1 MSKAKGVSATGETS
15 PKGGFEQY
23 IYAILWIAV
32 FAAVIYFAARNIS
45 AFGNILLVAI
55 GFGAFVLV
63 HEFGHFLF
71 AKIFGIKVEAFSIG
85 FPPTLV
91 GILRTERGLRIRI
104 LPQFF
109 PKGDGSDD
117 GRLSFT
123 VGKKAHRAGETEYR
137 IGAIPFGG
145 FVKMLGQEDVG
156 EVKQSDDPRSFANKP
171 VGARMAVIAAGV
183 VFNAISA
190 LIVFMIV
197 FLIGIN
203 RVPAVVGGVAADSPA
218 ARAGLTGGDEIIE
231 IGGRSNDLDYY
242 DIAVEA
248 ALSGKGEKVALKVRH
263 KDGSIEDYALV
274 AEQKPGDEVK
284 KFGIVLPQSL
294 TVAEVSDVND
304 VNELFEKTGLRAG
317 DRIKSVDGKDVRSYW
332 EFEKIVRDSIAAA
345 VTVKAERIS
354 AVRPAS
360 TAQRGERDLAK
371 GGEKGGKSEVESKI
385 RLKLIADEIRGE
397 SESETGHICSMVPRL
412 RLEAVSTVSKKPPSI
427 AEKLKALFSGEK
439 KDKDIEAE
447 EELRSG
453 DIILAAG
460 EVENPTYKELR
471 EVTTEY
477 EDREL
482 PIKVLRA
489 GSEGLEEELTITVT
503 PKRSKKDGRV
513 VIGIFLVPVFD
524 AEHPI
529 VAKTI
534 ATEDWPAKLEIPRG
548 AVITAVDRVK
558 VSSFYDVAREIK
570 RKAGK
575 RIMINYRLGKRT
587 TGGVALEVKADEDFA
602 TVESVFADF
611 VPFEY
616 LERLY
621 KASGPVDAIGMG
633 YRKTVM
639 FIAQAYITL
648 KGLVT
653 GLFSPKGLMGP
664 VGILTFSYRIVA
676 ERPLIDYAY
685 FLGLISASLAV
696 FNILPL
702 LPFDGGYIVFLL
714 VEKIKGSPVGV
725 RVQEKIASVG
735 WVLVIALVLY
745 VTFNDI
751 VRSFF

>member
-1 MSKAKGVSATGETS
+1 MSKVKGL
-15 PKGGFEQY
+15 FEQY
-23 IYAILWIAV
+23 IYAVLWIAV
-32 FAAVIYFAARNIS
+32 FATVIYLAARNIS
-45 AFGNILLVAI
+45 AFGNLLLVAI

-63 HEFGHFLF
+63 HEFGHFLL
-71 AKIFGIKVEAFSIG
+71 AKLFGIKVEAFSIG

-91 GILRTERGLRIRI
+91 GILRTERGRRIRI

-123 VGKKAHRAGETEYR
+123 IGKKAHRAGETEYR

-156 EVKQSDDPRSFANKP
+156 PVKASDDPRSFANKP
-171 VGARMAVIAAGV
+171 VGVRMAVIAAGV

-203 RVPAVVGGVAADSPA
+203 RVPAVVGGVVADSPA
-218 ARAGLTGGDEIIE
+218 ACAGLTGGDEIIE
-231 IGGRSNDLDYY
+231 IAGRNKDLDFY

-248 ALSGKGEKVALKVRH
+248 ALSGRGEKVALKVRH
-263 KDGSIEDYALV
+263 KDGSVEDYALA
-274 AEQKPGDEVK
+274 AEQKPGGEVK
-284 KFGIVLPQSL
+284 EFGIVSPQSL
-294 TVAEVSDVND
+294 TVAEVSDA
-304 VNELFEKTGLRAG
+304 NELLEKTGLRPG
-317 DRIKSVDGKDVRSYW
+317 DRIKSIDGREVRSYW
-332 EFEKIVRDSIAAA
+332 EFEKIVQESIAAA
-345 VTVKAERIS
+345 VTVKAERI
-354 AVRPAS
+354 
-360 TAQRGERDLAK
+360 
-371 GGEKGGKSEVESKI
+371 EKGGKSEVESKI
-385 RLKLIADEIRGE
+385 RLKLVADEIRGE

-412 RLEAVSTVSKKPPSI
+412 RLEAVTKKPPST
-427 AEKLKALFSGEK
+427 EKRLKALFSGEK
-439 KDKDIEAE
+439 KDKDIEAG

-489 GSEGLEEELTITVT
+489 GPDGVEEELTITVT
-503 PKRSKKDGRV
+503 PKRSKRDGRV
-513 VIGIFLVPVFD
+513 VIGIFLVPAFD
-524 AEHPI
+524 AEHPV

-534 ATEDWPAKLEIPRG
+534 STEDWPTKLEIPRG
-548 AVITAVDRVK
+548 AVITAVNGVK
-558 VSSFYDVAREIK
+558 VSSFYDVVREIK
-570 RKAGK
+570 GGAGK
-575 RIMINYRLGKRT
+575 RITIDYRLGKRT
-587 TGGVALEVKADEDFA
+587 TGGVALDVKADEDFA
-602 TVESVFADF
+602 TVRSIFADF
-611 VPFEY
+611 VPFKH
-616 LERLY
+616 LERFY
-621 KASGPVDAIGMG
+621 KASGTVDAIGMG

-648 KGLVT
+648 KGLVM

-664 VGILTFSYRIVA
+664 VGILTFSYKIVA
-676 ERPLIDYAY
+676 ERPLIDYLY
-685 FLGLISASLAV
+685 FLGLISASIAV

-702 LPFDGGYIVFLL
+702 LPFDGGFIVFLL
-714 VEKIKGSPVGV
+714 IEKIKGSPVGV

-735 WVLVIALVLY
+735 WVLVIALILY

-751 VRSFF
+751 IRSFF

>member
-1 MSKAKGVSATGETS
+1 MSKAKGVSAAGETS

-32 FAAVIYFAARNIS
+32 FAAVIYLAARNIS

-63 HEFGHFLF
+63 HEFGHFIF

-91 GILRTERGLRIRI
+91 GILRTERGRRIRI

-156 EVKQSDDPRSFANKP
+156 PVKENDDPRSFANKP

-190 LIVFMIV
+190 LIVFMVV

-203 RVPAVVGGVAADSPA
+203 RVPAVIGGVTADSPA
-218 ARAGLTGGDEIIE
+218 ARAGLTAGDEVIE
-231 IGGRSNDLDYY
+231 VAGRSKDLDYY
-242 DIAVEA
+242 DIAVAA
-248 ALSGKGEKVALKVRH
+248 ALSGKNEKVALKVRH
-263 KDGSIEDYALV
+263 ENGSIEDYALL
-274 AEQKPGDEVK
+274 AEQKPGEEIK
-284 KFGIVLPQSL
+284 EFGIVLPQRL
-294 TVAEVSDVND
+294 TVAKVSDA
-304 VNELFEKTGLRAG
+304 NELLAKTGLRAG
-317 DRIKSVDGKDVRSYW
+317 DRIKSINGRDVRSYW
-332 EFEKIVRDSIAAA
+332 EFEKIVQDSIAAA
-345 VTVKAERIS
+345 VTVTAER
-354 AVRPAS
+354 
-360 TAQRGERDLAK
+360 TG
-371 GGEKGGKSEVESKI
+371 KGGKSEEVEAKI
-385 RLKLIADEIRGE
+385 KLELIAAEIKDEG
-397 SESETGHICSMVPRL
+397 ESETGHICSMVPRL
-412 RLEAVSTVSKKPPSI
+412 RLEAVSKKPPSV
-427 AEKLKALFSGEK
+427 EERLKALFSGEK
-439 KDKDIEAE
+439 KDKGIEAE
-447 EELRSG
+447 EELQSG

-460 EVENPTYKELR
+460 DIENPTYKELR

-477 EDREL
+477 KDREL

-489 GSEGLEEELTITVT
+489 DSNGVEEELTITVT

-513 VIGIFLVPVFD
+513 VIGIFLLPAFD

-534 ATEDWPAKLEIPRG
+534 STEDWPVKLEIPRG

-575 RIMINYRLGKRT
+575 RIEISYRLGNKI
-587 TGGVALEVKADEDFA
+587 TGGVALDVKADENFA
-602 TVESVFADF
+602 AVKSVFADF
-611 VPFEY
+611 VPFKS

-621 KASGPVDAIGMG
+621 KASSPVDAIGMG

-648 KGLVT
+648 KGLAT
-653 GLFSPKGLMGP
+653 GLFSLKSLAGP
-664 VGILTFSYRIVA
+664 VGILSLSYKIVA
-676 ERPLIDYAY
+676 ERPLIDYFY
-685 FLGLISASLAV
+685 FLGLISAFLAV

-714 VEKIKGSPVGV
+714 VEKIKGSPVGA

-735 WVLVIALVLY
+735 WVLVIALILY

-751 VRSFF
+751 VRSFFS

>member
-1 MSKAKGVSATGETS
+1 MSKAKGV
-15 PKGGFEQY
+15 FEQY

-45 AFGNILLVAI
+45 AFGNLLLVAI

-71 AKIFGIKVEAFSIG
+71 AKLFGIKVEAFSIG
-85 FPPTLV
+85 FPPTLM
-91 GILRTERGLRIRI
+91 GILRTERGRRIRI

-156 EVKQSDDPRSFANKP
+156 PVKESNDPRSFANKP

-231 IGGRSNDLDYY
+231 IAGRSKDLDFY
-242 DIAVEA
+242 DIAVAA
-248 ALSGKGEKVALKVRH
+248 ALSGRDEKVALKVRH

-274 AEQKPGDEVK
+274 AEQKPGDEIK
-284 KFGIVLPQSL
+284 EFGIVLPQRL
-294 TVAEVSDVND
+294 TVAGVSDA
-304 VNELFEKTGLRAG
+304 NELLAKTGLRAG
-317 DRIKSVDGKDVRSYW
+317 DRIESVDGRKVRSSW
-332 EFEKIVRDSIAAA
+332 EFKKIVQGSIAPA
-345 VTVKAERIS
+345 VMVKAERTV
-354 AVRPAS
+354 A
-360 TAQRGERDLAK
+360 
-371 GGEKGGKSEVESKI
+371 GGKSEVEAKI
-385 RLKLIADEIRGE
+385 KLSLVSAEIKGE
-397 SESETGHICSMVPRL
+397 SEFETGHICSMVPRL
-412 RLEAVSTVSKKPPSI
+412 QIEVVLKETPSVK
-427 AEKLKALFSGEK
+427 ERVKALFSGK
-439 KDKDIEAE
+439 KEDKDIKAVEK
-447 EELRSG
+447 LQSG

-477 EDREL
+477 EDKEL
-482 PIKVLRA
+482 PIRVLRRGA
-489 GSEGLEEELTITVT
+489 DGAEEELSITVT
-503 PKRSKKDGRV
+503 PKRPPRV
-513 VIGIFLVPVFD
+513 DRVMIGIGVTLD
-524 AEHPI
+524 AEHPV

-534 ATEDWPAKLEIPRG
+534 STEDWPVKLEIPRG

-558 VSSFYDVAREIK
+558 VSSFYDVVREIK
-570 RKAGK
+570 RGAGK
-575 RIMINYRLGKRT
+575 RIMINYRLGEKI
-587 TGGVALEVKADEDFA
+587 TGGVALEVKVDEDFA

-611 VPFEY
+611 IPFEH

-648 KGLVT
+648 KGLVG
-653 GLFSPKGLMGP
+653 GLVSPKSLMGP
-664 VGILTFSYRIVA
+664 VGIISLSYKIVA
-676 ERPLIDYAY
+676 ERPLIDYVY

-735 WVLVIALVLY
+735 WVLVIELILY

-751 VRSFF
+751 VRNFF

>member
-1 MSKAKGVSATGETS
+1 MSKAKGL
-15 PKGGFEQY
+15 FEQY

-32 FAAVIYFAARNIS
+32 FATVIYLAARNIG
-45 AFGNILLVAI
+45 AFGNLFLVAI

-71 AKIFGIKVEAFSIG
+71 AKLFGIKVEAFSIG

-91 GILRTERGLRIRI
+91 GILRTERGRRIRI

-156 EVKQSDDPRSFANKP
+156 LVKDSDDPRSFANKP

-203 RVPAVVGGVAADSPA
+203 RVPAVVGGVVADSPA
-218 ARAGLTGGDEIIE
+218 ACAGLTGGDEIIE
-231 IGGRSNDLDYY
+231 IAGRSKDLDFY

-248 ALSGKGEKVALKVRH
+248 ALSGRGENVALKVRH
-263 KDGSIEDYALV
+263 KDGSVEDYALA
-274 AEQKPGDEVK
+274 AEQKPGGEVK
-284 KFGIVLPQSL
+284 EFGIVSPQS
-294 TVAEVSDVND
+294 TTIAEVSDVN
-304 VNELFEKTGLRAG
+304 ELLEKTGLRPG
-317 DRIKSVDGKDVRSYW
+317 DRIESVDGRNVQSYW
-332 EFEKIVRDSIAAA
+332 EFEKIVQESIAPA
-345 VTVKAERIS
+345 VTVKAERI
-354 AVRPAS
+354 
-360 TAQRGERDLAK
+360 
-371 GGEKGGKSEVESKI
+371 EKGGKSEVESKI
-385 RLKLIADEIRGE
+385 RLKLVADEIRGE

-412 RLEAVSTVSKKPPSI
+412 RLEAVSKKPPSV
-427 AEKLKALFSGEK
+427 EERLKALFSGEK
-439 KDKDIEAE
+439 KDKGIEAV

-477 EDREL
+477 EDKEL
-482 PIKVLRA
+482 PIRVLRA
-489 GSEGLEEELTITVT
+489 DSNGVEEELTITVT

-513 VIGIFLVPVFD
+513 VIGIFLVPAFD

-534 ATEDWPAKLEIPRG
+534 ATEDWPVKLEIPRG
-548 AVITAVDRVK
+548 AVITAIDRVK

-575 RIMINYRLGKRT
+575 RIMINYRLGEKI
-587 TGGVALEVKADEDFA
+587 TGGVALDVKADEDFA
-602 TVESVFADF
+602 AVKSVFADF
-611 VPFEY
+611 IPFKP

-621 KASGPVDAIGMG
+621 KAGSPVDAIGMG

-664 VGILTFSYRIVA
+664 VGILTFSYKIVA
-676 ERPLIDYAY
+676 ERPLIDYLY
-685 FLGLISASLAV
+685 FLGLISASIAV

-702 LPFDGGYIVFLL
+702 LPFDGGFIVFLL
-714 VEKIKGSPVGV
+714 IEKIKGSPVGV
-725 RVQEKIASVG
+725 RAQEKIASVG
-735 WVLVIALVLY
+735 WVLVIALILY

-751 VRSFF
+751 VRSFFG

>member
-1 MSKAKGVSATGETS
+1 MSEAKGASAAGETL

-23 IYAILWIAV
+23 IYAVLWIAV
-32 FAAVIYFAARNIS
+32 FVTVIYLAVRNIS
-45 AFGNILLVAI
+45 VFGNILLVAI

-63 HEFGHFLF
+63 HEFGHFLL
-71 AKIFGIKVEAFSIG
+71 AKLAGIKVEAFSIG

-109 PKGDGSDD
+109 PKGGGSDD
-117 GRLSFT
+117 GRLSFIIR
-123 VGKKAHRAGETEYR
+123 KRMHKLAETEYR
-137 IGAIPFGG
+137 VGVIPFGG

-156 EVKQSDDPRSFANKP
+156 QVKESDDPRSFANKS

-203 RVPAVVGGVAADSPA
+203 RVPAVVGGVVADSPA
-218 ARAGLTGGDEIIE
+218 ARAGLMAGDEIIE
-231 IGGRSNDLDYY
+231 IAGKSKDLDFY
-242 DIAVEA
+242 DIVVAA
-248 ALSGKGEKVALKVRH
+248 ALSGKDEKVALKVREA
-263 KDGSIEDYALV
+263 DGSIGDYALV
-274 AEQKPGDEVK
+274 AEQKPGDEIK
-284 KFGIVLPQSL
+284 EFGIVMPQKL
-294 TVAEVSDVND
+294 TVAKVSD
-304 VNELFEKTGLRAG
+304 VNELFEKTGLRPG
-317 DRIKSVDGKDVRSYW
+317 DRIKSVDGGSVHNYW
-332 EFEKIVRDSIAAA
+332 EFEEIVRNSIAPA
-345 VTVKAERIS
+345 VTVKAERI
-354 AVRPAS
+354 
-360 TAQRGERDLAK
+360 
-371 GGEKGGKSEVESKI
+371 EKGGKSEVEAKI
-385 RLKLIADEIRGE
+385 RLKLVADEIRGE
-397 SESETGHICSMVPRL
+397 AESETGQICSMVPRL
-412 RLEAVSTVSKKPPSI
+412 QLEAVTKKPPSI
-427 AEKLKALFSGEK
+427 AERLKALFSGEK
-439 KDKDIEAE
+439 KDKDVE
-447 EELRSG
+447 ERDELRSG

-471 EVTTEY
+471 EVTAEY

-489 GSEGLEEELTITVT
+489 DSNGVEEELTITVT
-503 PKRSKKDGRV
+503 PKFSKEDKRV
-513 VIGIFLVPVFD
+513 EIGILLLPVFD
-524 AEHPI
+524 AEHPV

-534 ATEDWPAKLEIPRG
+534 STKDWPVKLEIPRG
-548 AVITAVDRVK
+548 AVITAVGGVK
-558 VSSFYDVAREIK
+558 VSSFYDVVREIR

-575 RIMINYRLGKRT
+575 RIEISYRLGEKA
-587 TGGVALEVKADEDFA
+587 TGSVALDVKTDEKFA
-602 TVESVFADF
+602 AVKSVFADF
-611 VPFEY
+611 VPFKP

-621 KASGPVDAIGMG
+621 KASGPVNAIGMG

-653 GLFSPKGLMGP
+653 GFFSPKGLMGP

-685 FLGLISASLAV
+685 FLGLISASIAV

-702 LPFDGGYIVFLL
+702 LPFDGGFIVFLL
-714 VEKIKGSPVGV
+714 IEKIKGSPVSA
-725 RVQEKIASVG
+725 RVQEKIASIG
-735 WVLVIALVLY
+735 WVLVIALILY

-751 VRSFF
+751 VRSFFS

>member
-1 MSKAKGVSATGETS
+1 MSKTKGAL
-15 PKGGFEQY
+15 EQY
-23 IYAILWIAV
+23 IYAVLWTAIL
-32 FAAVIYFAARNIS
+32 AAVIYFAARNIGT
-45 AFGNILLVAI
+45 FGNILLVAV

-63 HEFGHFLF
+63 HEFGHFLL
-71 AKIFGIKVEAFSIG
+71 AKLCGIKVEAFSIG
-85 FPPTLV
+85 FPPILM

-123 VGKKAHRAGETEYR
+123 VGKKAHQAGETEYR
-137 IGAIPFGG
+137 IGVIPFGG
-145 FVKMLGQEDVG
+145 FVKMLGQEDAG
-156 EVKQSDDPRSFANKP
+156 PIKASDDPRSFANKG

-203 RVPAVVGGVAADSPA
+203 RVPAVIGGVVPDSPA
-218 ARAGLTGGDEIIE
+218 ARAGLTAGDEIIE
-231 IGGRSNDLDYY
+231 ISGNSKNLDYY
-242 DIAVEA
+242 DIAVAA

-263 KDGSIEDYALV
+263 ENGSIEDYSLA
-274 AEQKPGDEVK
+274 AEQKPGGEIK
-284 KFGIVLPQSL
+284 EFGIVFPQRL
-294 TVAEVSDVND
+294 TVAEVSDA
-304 VNELFEKTGLRAG
+304 NELFEKTGLRAG
-317 DRIKSVDGKDVRSYW
+317 DQIKSVDGKSVRSYW
-332 EFEKIVRDSIAAA
+332 EFEKIAQGSIEPA
-345 VTVKAERIS
+345 VTVKAERI
-354 AVRPAS
+354 R
-360 TAQRGERDLAK
+360 E
-371 GGEKGGKSEVESKI
+371 GGKSEVEANI
-385 RLKLIADEIRGE
+385 RLKLVADEIRGE
-397 SESETGHICSMVPRL
+397 GESETGHICSMVPRL
-412 RLEAVSTVSKKPPSI
+412 RLEAVTKKSPSI
-427 AEKLKALFSGEK
+427 TDKLKALFSGEK
-439 KDKDIEAE
+439 KDKDVEAG
-447 EELRSG
+447 EELESG

-489 GSEGLEEELTITVT
+489 GADGVEKELTITVT
-503 PKRSKKDGRV
+503 PKRSKEDGRV

-524 AEHPI
+524 AEHPV

-534 ATEDWPAKLEIPRG
+534 TTEDWPVKLEIPRG
-548 AVITAVDRVK
+548 AVITAVGKVK
-558 VSSFYDVAREIK
+558 VSSFYDIAREIK
-570 RKAGK
+570 RGAGK
-575 RIMINYRLGKRT
+575 RITINYRAGEKE
-587 TGGVALEVKADEDFA
+587 TGGVALDVKADENFA
-602 TVESVFADF
+602 AVKSVFVDF
-611 VPFEY
+611 IPFEH

-653 GLFSPKGLMGP
+653 GIFSPKGLMGP

-685 FLGLISASLAV
+685 FLGLISASIAV

-702 LPFDGGYIVFLL
+702 LPFDGGFIVFLMI
-714 VEKIKGSPVGV
+714 EKIKGSPVSV

-735 WVLVIALVLY
+735 WVLVIALILY

-751 VRSFF
+751 VRGFFS

>member
-1 MSKAKGVSATGETS
+1 MSKVKGL
-15 PKGGFEQY
+15 FEQY
-23 IYAILWIAV
+23 IYAVLWIAV
-32 FAAVIYFAARNIS
+32 FATVIYLAARNIS
-45 AFGNILLVAI
+45 AFGNLLLVAI

-63 HEFGHFLF
+63 HEFGHFLL
-71 AKIFGIKVEAFSIG
+71 AKLFGIKVEAFSIG

-91 GILRTERGLRIRI
+91 GILRTERGRRIRI

-123 VGKKAHRAGETEYR
+123 IGKKAHRAGETEYR

-156 EVKQSDDPRSFANKP
+156 PVKASDDPRSFANKP
-171 VGARMAVIAAGV
+171 VGVRMAVIAAGV

-203 RVPAVVGGVAADSPA
+203 RVPAVVGGVVADSPA
-218 ARAGLTGGDEIIE
+218 ACAGLTGGDEIIE
-231 IGGRSNDLDYY
+231 IAGRNKDLDFY

-248 ALSGKGEKVALKVRH
+248 ALSGRGEKVALKVRH
-263 KDGSIEDYALV
+263 KDGSVEDYALA
-274 AEQKPGDEVK
+274 AEQKPGGEVK
-284 KFGIVLPQSL
+284 EFGIVSPQSL
-294 TVAEVSDVND
+294 TVAEVSDA
-304 VNELFEKTGLRAG
+304 NELLEKTGLRPG
-317 DRIKSVDGKDVRSYW
+317 DRIKSIDGREVRSYW
-332 EFEKIVRDSIAAA
+332 EFEKIVQESIAAA
-345 VTVKAERIS
+345 VTVKAERI
-354 AVRPAS
+354 
-360 TAQRGERDLAK
+360 
-371 GGEKGGKSEVESKI
+371 EKGGKSEVESKI
-385 RLKLIADEIRGE
+385 RLKLVADEIRGE

-412 RLEAVSTVSKKPPSI
+412 RLEAVTKKPPST
-427 AEKLKALFSGEK
+427 EKRLKALFSGEK
-439 KDKDIEAE
+439 KDKDVEAG

-489 GSEGLEEELTITVT
+489 GPDGVEEELTITVT

-513 VIGIFLVPVFD
+513 VIGIFLVPAFD
-524 AEHPI
+524 AEHPV

-534 ATEDWPAKLEIPRG
+534 STEDWPTKLEIPRG
-548 AVITAVDRVK
+548 AVITAVNGVK
-558 VSSFYDVAREIK
+558 VSSFYDVVREIK
-570 RKAGK
+570 RRAGK

-587 TGGVALEVKADEDFA
+587 TGGVALDVKADEDFA
-602 TVESVFADF
+602 TVRSIFADF
-611 VPFEY
+611 VPFKA
-616 LERLY
+616 LERFY
-621 KASGPVDAIGMG
+621 KASGTVDAIGMG

-648 KGLVT
+648 KGLVM

-664 VGILTFSYRIVA
+664 VGILTFSYKIVA
-676 ERPLIDYAY
+676 ERPLIDYLY
-685 FLGLISASLAV
+685 FLGLISASIAV

-702 LPFDGGYIVFLL
+702 LPFDGGFIVFLL
-714 VEKIKGSPVGV
+714 IEKIKGSPVGV

-735 WVLVIALVLY
+735 WVLVIALILY

-751 VRSFF
+751 IRSFF